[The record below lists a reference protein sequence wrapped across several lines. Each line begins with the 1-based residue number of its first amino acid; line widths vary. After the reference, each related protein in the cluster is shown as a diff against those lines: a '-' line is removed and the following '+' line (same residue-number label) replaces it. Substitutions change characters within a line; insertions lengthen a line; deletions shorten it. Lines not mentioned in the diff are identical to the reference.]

1 MNPLSST
8 SALTNLGPILRSF
21 APPLAILLAAIWGMH
36 LLEELSAE
44 QIAVVKWLP
53 ALLLIAA
60 MAMALRFGRSRT
72 FLVLLNLILAWIGLA
87 FYLPASAEFTSAV
100 LYAGIALLL
109 PLNLLVAAYLRERG
123 PILSWRNSRY
133 FVLAIEIILL
143 VVIAEARLLP
153 AARLLTFTA
162 WPDITQFSIIPQ
174 PGLLVL
180 IVALFLSYG
189 RLHASPGNQRAAMFA
204 TFLAVFGLL
213 NAGATPT
220 ACIAWFSAAA
230 LIHTLA
236 LAQES
241 WNLAYIDTLTE
252 LPGRRALEE
261 MLAKVNGQYAIAM
274 VDVDHFKR
282 FNDTYGH
289 HVGDEVLRMV
299 ASQLRDTGGGARAFR
314 YGGEE
319 FCVVFDG
326 KRAKETLT
334 HLESVREQVASAR
347 FELRQRGRRREERK
361 PTARNRRTNNISV
374 TISLGLAESGTR
386 HNRPGTVLAAAD
398 KALYKA
404 KKQGR
409 NRLCR

>member
-1 MNPLSST
+1 
-8 SALTNLGPILRSF
+8 
-21 APPLAILLAAIWGMH
+21 LLAALWGMR
-36 LLEELSAE
+36 LLENLSAE

-53 ALLLIAA
+53 ALLLAAA
-60 MAMALRFGRSRT
+60 MAMAARFGRSRT
-72 FLVLLNLILAWIGLA
+72 FFVLLNLLLAWLGLA
-87 FYLPASAEFTSAV
+87 FYLPASATATREI

-109 PLNLLVAAYLRERG
+109 PLNLLVTAYLRERG
-123 PILSWRNSRY
+123 PLFSWRNSRY
-133 FVLAIEIILL
+133 LVLVVEIIVL
-143 VVIAEARLLP
+143 VVIAEARVLP
-153 AARLLTFTA
+153 IARLLTFTA
-162 WPDITQFSIIPQ
+162 WPDIAQFSVIPQ

-180 IVALFLSYG
+180 VVGLFLTYG
-189 RLHASPGNQRAAMFA
+189 RLHASPGNQRAALFA
-204 TFLAVFGLL
+204 TLLAVFGLL
-213 NAGATPT
+213 DASATQT

-241 WNLAYIDTLTE
+241 WNLAYMDTLTE

-261 MLAKVNGQYAIAM
+261 MLAKLAGQYAIAM

-299 ASQLRDTGGGARAFR
+299 AYQLRDTGGGARAFR

-326 KRAKETLT
+326 KRAKETVS
-334 HLESVREQVASAR
+334 HLESVREQVAAAR
-347 FELRQRGRRREERK
+347 FELRQRGRRRDERK
-361 PTARNRRTNNISV
+361 PAARKRRSNNISV
-374 TISLGLAESGTR
+374 TISLGLAESGNR
-386 HNRPGTVLAAAD
+386 HNRPGAVLAAAD